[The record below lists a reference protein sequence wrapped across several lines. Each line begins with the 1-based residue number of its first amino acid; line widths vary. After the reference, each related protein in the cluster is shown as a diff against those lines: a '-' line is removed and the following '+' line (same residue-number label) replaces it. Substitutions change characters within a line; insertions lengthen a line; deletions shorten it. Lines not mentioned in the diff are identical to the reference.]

1 MSTRAMLVITSK
13 SMTATG
19 KAANDIF
26 KALQEINMAK
36 RVKPVLQL
44 PVIKSTE
51 EADAV
56 LAEIAAHRRKIELY
70 EIGLRES
77 VDALKTECTDK
88 CEAHKQAI
96 EVRGQALMQ
105 FALARREDVFKGKK
119 SVTLTF
125 GSFGFRLTSTL
136 KTLRKVSW
144 DQVLNLVK
152 SRKLAKCIRT
162 KEEVDKD
169 VLRKMSAET
178 LAAVGCKLVVEDS
191 FYYELADTDLA
202 SNE

>member
-1 MSTRAMLVITSK
+1 MSGRSTLTITSK
-13 SMTATG
+13 SITATG

-26 KALQEINMAK
+26 KALQESNNMAK

-44 PVIKSTE
+44 PIINSTE

-96 EVRGQALMQ
+96 STREQALMQ

-125 GSFGFRLTSTL
+125 GSFGFRASSTL
-136 KTLRKVSW
+136 KTLRKFTW
-144 DQVLNLVK
+144 ERVLNLVK
-152 SRKLAKCIRT
+152 DRELACVRT
-162 KEEVDKD
+162 KEEVDKEA
-169 VLRKMSAET
+169 LRALDAET
-178 LAAVGCKLVVEDS
+178 LAAVGCKLVEEDT
-191 FYYELADTDLA
+191 FFYELADTELA
-202 SNE
+202 SNQ

>member
-1 MSTRAMLVITSK
+1 MSGRSSLTITDK
-13 SMTATG
+13 SITATG
-19 KAANDIF
+19 KAASNIF
-26 KALQEINMAK
+26 KALQESNMAK
-36 RVKPVLQL
+36 CVKPVLQV

-77 VDALKTECTDK
+77 VDALKIECADK

-96 EVRGQALMQ
+96 DGREQALMQ
-105 FALARREDVFKGKK
+105 YAVAHKDDLFSKRK
-119 SVTLTF
+119 SLDLTF
-125 GSFGFRLTSTL
+125 GVFGFRASTSLQKSKKYTWERVLTLL
-136 KTLRKVSW
+136 KER
-144 DQVLNLVK
+144 D
-152 SRKLAKCIRT
+152 LAGVRI

-169 VLRKMSAET
+169 ILRGLDSAT
-178 LAAVGCKLVVEDS
+178 LAGLGCKLVTEDT

>member
-1 MSTRAMLVITSK
+1 
-13 SMTATG
+13 
-19 KAANDIF
+19 
-26 KALQEINMAK
+26 MAK
-36 RVKPVLQL
+36 RVKPVLQV

-56 LAEIAAHRRKIELY
+56 LAQIAAHRRKIELY

-105 FALARREDVFKGKK
+105 YALARREDVFKGKK

-125 GSFGFRLTSTL
+125 GSFGFRASTSLQKAKKYTWERVLTLL
-136 KTLRKVSW
+136 KERGIAGV
-144 DQVLNLVK
+144 
-152 SRKLAKCIRT
+152 RI

-169 VLRKMSAET
+169 ILRGLDSAT
-178 LAAVGCKLVVEDS
+178 LAGLGCKLVTEDT

>member
-1 MSTRAMLVITSK
+1 MSGRSTLIITGK

-26 KALQEINMAK
+26 KALQETNMAK
-36 RVKPVLQL
+36 RVKPVLQV

-105 FALARREDVFKGKK
+105 FALARKDDLFSKRK
-119 SVTLTF
+119 SLDLTF
-125 GSFGFRLTSTL
+125 GAFGFRASTSLQKAKKYTWERVLTLL
-136 KTLRKVSW
+136 KERGIAGV
-144 DQVLNLVK
+144 
-152 SRKLAKCIRT
+152 RI

-169 VLRKMSAET
+169 ILRGLDSAT
-178 LAAVGCKLVVEDS
+178 LAGLGCKLVTEDT

>member
-1 MSTRAMLVITSK
+1 MSRLATLTITQK
-13 SMTATG
+13 SITATG

-26 KALQEINMAK
+26 KALQETNMAK
-36 RVKPVLQL
+36 RVKPILQV

-96 EVRGQALMQ
+96 STREQALMQ

-119 SVTLTF
+119 SVALTF
-125 GSFGFRLTSTL
+125 GSFGFRTSSTL
-136 KTLRKVSW
+136 KTLRKFTW
-144 DQVLNLVK
+144 ERVLNLVK
-152 SRKLAKCIRT
+152 DRELACVRT
-162 KEEVDKD
+162 KEEVDKEA
-169 VLRKMSAET
+169 LRALDADT
-178 LAAVGCKLVVEDS
+178 LAAVGCKLVEEEG
-191 FYYELADTDLA
+191 FFYELADTDLA
-202 SNE
+202 SNQ

>member
-1 MSTRAMLVITSK
+1 MSGRSTLTITGK
-13 SMTATG
+13 SITATG

-26 KALQEINMAK
+26 KALQEVNNMAK
-36 RVKPVLQL
+36 RVKPVLQV

-56 LAEIAAHRRKIELY
+56 LAQIAAHRRKIELY

-105 FALARREDVFKGKK
+105 YALARREDVFKGKK

-125 GSFGFRLTSTL
+125 GSFGFRASTSLQKAKKYTWERVLTLL
-136 KTLRKVSW
+136 KERGIAGV
-144 DQVLNLVK
+144 
-152 SRKLAKCIRT
+152 RI

-169 VLRKMSAET
+169 ILRGLDSAT
-178 LAAVGCKLVVEDS
+178 LAGLGCKLVTEDT

>member
-1 MSTRAMLVITSK
+1 MSGRSTLTITGK
-13 SMTATG
+13 SITATG

-44 PVIKSTE
+44 PVINSTE

-96 EVRGQALMQ
+96 STREQALMQ

-125 GSFGFRLTSTL
+125 GSFGFRASSTL
-136 KTLRKVSW
+136 KTLRKFTW
-144 DQVLNLVK
+144 ERVLNLVK
-152 SRKLAKCIRT
+152 DRELACVRT
-162 KEEVDKD
+162 KEEVDKEA
-169 VLRKMSAET
+169 LRALDADT
-178 LAAVGCKLVVEDS
+178 LAAVGCKLVEEDA
-191 FYYELADTDLA
+191 FFYELADTELA
-202 SNE
+202 SNQ

>member
-1 MSTRAMLVITSK
+1 MSRLATLTITKK
-13 SMTATG
+13 SITATG

-26 KALQEINMAK
+26 KALQETNMAK
-36 RVKPVLQL
+36 RVKPILQV

-96 EVRGQALMQ
+96 STREQALMQ

-119 SVTLTF
+119 SVALTF
-125 GSFGFRLTSTL
+125 GSFGFRTSSTL
-136 KTLRKVSW
+136 KTLRKFTW
-144 DQVLNLVK
+144 ERVLNLVK
-152 SRKLAKCIRT
+152 DRELACVRT
-162 KEEVDKD
+162 KEEVDKEA
-169 VLRKMSAET
+169 LRALDADT
-178 LAAVGCKLVVEDS
+178 LAAVGCKLVEEEG
-191 FYYELADTDLA
+191 FFYELADTDLA
-202 SNE
+202 SNQ